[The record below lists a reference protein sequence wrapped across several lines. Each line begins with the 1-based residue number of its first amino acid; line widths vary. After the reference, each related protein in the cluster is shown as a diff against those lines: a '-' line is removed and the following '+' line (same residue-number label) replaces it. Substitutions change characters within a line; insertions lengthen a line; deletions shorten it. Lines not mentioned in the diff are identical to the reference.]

1 MSENGLIDFKDR
13 GNFEFLK
20 FRFAQEYEKQ
30 ELKADCQRIMQ
41 YAHDTV
47 KDLCL
52 LGLRLKELKES
63 GLWKEVYDE
72 KSSPFS
78 YVGFEEFCK
87 YAFGFSQT
95 KVSNLTRIGEFVKLN
110 GANVD
115 FIDKRYEGF
124 SLSQLVELSSVDE
137 DKRRY
142 FNAEMTIE
150 EMRSVKV
157 YMRDSYEFIERRGED
172 YDIVTVAKNFRER
185 ENAKRAAQ
193 KERNKQIM
201 AQNGLKEIVIE
212 SDQIPGQTNC
222 FDQLLKKAYEE
233 PHVTIEEE
241 EEEGYE
247 DYGYEAEPP
256 YYDAAADI
264 EAEKRSI
271 EAEAERWAERIEAEE
286 SEKKSDVGSAE
297 RCREESGEEF
307 ITKYPLSVRAGRRAF
322 LEDFS
327 EWQQCPEI
335 PQAEARYY
343 WRFKDGSQIL
353 AEKKRI
359 FTGRIQDGAN
369 NYFKTFFY
377 VRFQDFDEWS
387 YAGASTVEEWLAWK
401 FGNKKG

>member
-30 ELKADCQRIMQ
+30 ELKADCERIMQ

-137 DKRRY
+137 EKRRY

-172 YDIVTVAKNFRER
+172 YDIVTAAKNLRER
-185 ENAKRAAQ
+185 ENAKRTAQ

-247 DYGYEAEPP
+247 DYGYEAE
-256 YYDAAADI
+256 
-264 EAEKRSI
+264 
-271 EAEAERWAERIEAEE
+271 E

-307 ITKYPLSVRAGRRAF
+307 ITKYPLSVRSGRRAF

-359 FTGRIQDGAN
+359 FIGRIQDGAN
-369 NYFKTFFY
+369 DFFKMFFY
-377 VRFQDFDEWS
+377 VRFQDSEGVQIYTMLF
-387 YAGASTVEEWLAWK
+387 TVFFLR
-401 FGNKKG
+401 